1 MNRGGKLLG
10 LILVLGPVSLPAQ
23 TPAFEGVVT
32 MKMTGEGLSAEPV
45 IFIKGTR
52 SRMEMEMRG
61 IEHVMI
67 MDTEKNTMTM
77 MMPEQKQYMVADL
90 QQIAESAA
98 AVAPDSSKLE
108 DIRVEATDRKETVA
122 GIECQ
127 HYLVTSEKRKGQADL
142 CLAKGMGNF
151 FGMSGGGPMS
161 RGRNTGMPVELQR
174 LASKFPEGAFLLKG
188 EYTEGEQ
195 VRMTLEVTRVE
206 KKPVSDD
213 LFTPPAEYKKVKM
226 PHGEHRK
233 P

>member
-1 MNRGGKLLG
+1 MNRIRKLLG
-10 LILVLGPVSLPAQ
+10 LMLCAAPVALPAQ
-23 TPAFEGVVT
+23 APAFEGMVT

-77 MMPEQKQYMVADL
+77 VMPDQKRYMVADL
-90 QQIAESAA
+90 KEVAESAA

-127 HYLVTSEKRKGQADL
+127 HYLVTSVKRKGQADL

-161 RGRNTGMPVELQR
+161 QGRNTGMPAELQK
-174 LASKFPEGAFLLKG
+174 LASRFPEGAFLLKG
-188 EYTEGEQ
+188 EYQEGEQ

-213 LFTPPAEYKKVKM
+213 LFTPPADYRKVEM
-226 PHGEHRK
+226 PHREHRK